1 MSRRVLPL
9 LALLALAAGPQ
20 GDAVPYRR
28 AERTV
33 TELRPELVLTGG
45 YYSGAF
51 EQVNGVFCDD
61 RTGEIYVAD
70 VVANAIQI
78 FDEKGA
84 WLFAFSDSEH
94 LDRPYRLAVDREGR
108 IYVIDGDRS
117 RIKVFS
123 YRGEFL
129 SYLAVPGV
137 KEPEK
142 AVFSAITIDRNGDL
156 AVGDMKTG
164 EIFLF
169 DGQRRLKLHF
179 GGYGAHEGQFQ
190 GIAGIALDDERI
202 YVASADGVAVQVF
215 SRNGRFLRSWGEH
228 ARGKQN
234 VSLPVAIAVDP
245 KGRVVLLDSLR
256 QEIKYFDATG
266 ALIDIFGGGGDEP
279 GAVSFPTALMIDA
292 RGRVCLSDTGNHRVQ
307 ILSPVEADAPSGN
320 AATHPPP

>member
-1 MSRRVLPL
+1 MVAL

-20 GDAVPYRR
+20 GDAVPYRQ

-33 TELRPELVLTGG
+33 TDLRPDLVLTGG

-51 EQVNGVFCDD
+51 QQVNGVFCDD

-70 VVANAIQI
+70 VAANAIQI

-84 WLFAFSDSEH
+84 WLFSFSDAEH
-94 LDRPYRLAVDREGR
+94 LSRPYRMVVDREGR
-108 IYVIDGDRS
+108 IYVIDDDRT

-129 SYLAVPGV
+129 SYLEVPGV
-137 KEPEK
+137 KEPDK
-142 AVFSAITIDRNGDL
+142 AVFSAIAIDRNGDF
-156 AVGDMKTG
+156 AVGDTKTG

-169 DGQRRLKLHF
+169 DGEGRLKLHF
-179 GGYGAHEGQFQ
+179 GGWGAHEGQFQ

-202 YVASADGVAVQVF
+202 YVVSPEGVAVQVF

-228 ARGKQN
+228 ARGREN
-234 VSLPVAIAVDP
+234 VSLPAAIAVDP
-245 KGRVVLLDSLR
+245 KGRVVLLDTMR

-266 ALIDIFGGGGDEP
+266 ALIGIFGGGGGQP

-292 RGRVCLSDTGNHRVQ
+292 RGRVCLSDGANERVQ
-307 ILSPVEADAPSGN
+307 ILSAVEAAPGAEG
-320 AATHPPP
+320 AAQHPPP